1 MVRNW
6 PNGRLAAMDLRI
18 DELAREAG
26 MTSRTIRAH
35 QARGLLPPPR
45 LEGRTGYYGEEHLRR
60 LELIEELQ
68 ERGFSLEAIRH
79 TLDVWARGGNLAQL
93 VGFRNILA
101 APLTDE
107 ESRELTVAELV
118 EAFPEA
124 ADDPDLLPRAV
135 AAGLLEHLDG
145 DRYRAPSPLLIDAGA
160 ELARLGVPVDA
171 ILTLVEGIRPRVADI
186 AAQFVSLVSEHLTT
200 PIIEGRAD
208 EDRAAEALG
217 SIGRLKPLAIEVVRP
232 FLARELQA
240 AIEAE
245 MRRHTDALEVRS
257 DHAS

>member
-1 MVRNW
+1 
-6 PNGRLAAMDLRI
+6 MDLRI
-18 DELAREAG
+18 DELAHEAG

-68 ERGFSLEAIRH
+68 ERGFSLEAIRQ
-79 TLDVWARGGNLAQL
+79 TLDAWARGGDLAQL

-107 ESRELTVAELV
+107 EPREITVEALL

-124 ADDPDLLPRAV
+124 ADDPGLLARAV
-135 AAGLLEHLDG
+135 AAGLLEEVGD

-171 ILTLVEGIRPRVADI
+171 ILTLVEGIRPQVAGI

-200 PIIEGRAD
+200 PILEGRAD
-208 EDRAAEALG
+208 DDEAGEALR

-245 MRRHTDALEVRS
+245 MKRHADALEAGTDR
-257 DHAS
+257 AS